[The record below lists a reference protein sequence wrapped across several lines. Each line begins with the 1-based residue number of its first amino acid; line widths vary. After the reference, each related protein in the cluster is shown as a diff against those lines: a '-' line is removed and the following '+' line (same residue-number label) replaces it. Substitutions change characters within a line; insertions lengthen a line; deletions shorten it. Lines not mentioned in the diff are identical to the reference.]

1 MYYDSLQ
8 RYKKRILF
16 AIALFFIVCV
26 VWTIVIFTGRIGK
39 LPVVVA
45 VVPSN
50 ATITIDNQHYGNGTQ
65 WLKPGTYKVTVSKDG
80 FTSSNESTV
89 VTDKKSQNV
98 IAVSLKAES
107 DEAKKWAAEHQKEY
121 SSNEQYGAIEASAD
135 GKYFA
140 DTHPITTKLPFNDPY
155 FTIGYTVDKDDSVT
169 LTVATPSPRYRFYA
183 VEKIRQLGF
192 DPTDFKIVFKDFHNP
207 LEQK

>member
-8 RYKKRILF
+8 RHKKRIVL
-16 AIALFFIVCV
+16 AIALFLV
-26 VWTIVIFTGRIGK
+26 VSIAWVIITFVGRVGK

-50 ATITIDNQHYGNGTQ
+50 ATVTIDNQRYGNGTQ

-80 FTSSNESTV
+80 FATSNESTV

-107 DEAKKWAAEHQKEY
+107 DEAKKWAAEHQKDY
-121 SSNEQYGAIEASAD
+121 ASNEQYGAIEASTD

-155 FTIGYTVDKDDSVT
+155 FTIGYTVDDDNSVT

>member
-8 RYKKRILF
+8 RHKKRVLF
-16 AIALFFIVCV
+16 GIVLFLIVTIT
-26 VWTIVIFTGRIGK
+26 WTIVMFVGRTGK

-45 VVPSN
+45 VVPSD
-50 ATITIDNQHYGNGTQ
+50 ATVIIDNQHYGTGTQ
-65 WLKPGTYKVTVSKDG
+65 WLKPGTYKISVSKDG
-80 FTSSNESTV
+80 FRSSNESTTI
-89 VTDKKSQNV
+89 TDKKSQNV

-107 DEAKKWAAEHQKEY
+107 DKAKEWAAKHQKDY
-121 SSNEQYGAIEASAD
+121 SSNEQYGAIEASTD

-155 FTIGYTVDKDDSVT
+155 FTVGYTVGDNDSVT
-169 LTVATPSPRYRFYA
+169 LTVSTPSPRYRFYA

-192 DPTDFKIVFKDFHNP
+192 DPTDYTIVFKDFHNP

>member
-8 RYKKRILF
+8 RYKKRIIL
-16 AIALFFIVCV
+16 AIALFLIISITWV
-26 VWTIVIFTGRIGK
+26 VVTFVGRIGK

-50 ATITIDNQHYGNGTQ
+50 ATVTIDNQRYGNGTQ

-80 FTSSNESTV
+80 FATSNESTV

-98 IAVSLKAES
+98 VAVSLKAES
-107 DEAKKWAAEHQKEY
+107 DEAKKWATEHQKEY
-121 SSNEQYGAIEASAD
+121 SSNEQYGAIEASTD

-155 FTIGYTVDKDDSVT
+155 FTIGYTVDEDNSVT